1 MMDEGQKTYRVRY
14 EDGLTPTIG
23 QCGSQFPERM
33 EQFSS
38 ESEALKRAREL
49 LGAGVH
55 HGVMVL
61 DEADN
66 ALFGLRLDLKL
77 GTDK

>member
-1 MMDEGQKTYRVRY
+1 MDEDQKIYRVRY
-14 EDGLTPTIG
+14 EDGSAPATAQRG
-23 QCGSQFPERM
+23 RRFPKRT

-38 ESEALKRAREL
+38 ESEALKRAKEL

-61 DEADN
+61 DEANN
-66 ALFGLRLDLKL
+66 ALFGLRLELKL